1 MNSVV
6 RVLINRWRVLVA
18 AAILGTFSVAVT
30 AQTRPLGIDDPARD
44 AFYKSFKDK
53 WVVFVPVFMG
63 LDLTEGWSKMMELQS
78 KARGYKYEVRNAN
91 FDTSAG
97 TRIWTQLINSD
108 PKPDVIV
115 VQNPDV
121 TSYAKLEKQAE
132 EKGIFV
138 IQLNMKSTIM
148 TSGFVGGDATRIG
161 ELQARAVAKQ
171 CGPDT
176 SRKVLILTGPTTAP
190 WSVYMQVGYE
200 QVLKEHPDLNVVSR
214 QSTGNYDSSK
224 AKQITQ
230 VVLQQHPDLC
240 AIMGVWDVTEQGT
253 AAAVKDAGKTGK
265 VFVSS
270 SGGGGELACSL
281 INNGSLD
288 HYVSYDVPGQARDL
302 TDLIAAVFQAKDRGE
317 KPGGNKIA
325 LYTPLH
331 ELSKESIKAHPCW
344 SLETMRY

>member
-1 MNSVV
+1 MKTIVK
-6 RVLINRWRVLVA
+6 RLAGKWRLLIVA
-18 AAILGTFSVAVT
+18 ALLGTFSMGAVAQSRQMGM
-30 AQTRPLGIDDPARD
+30 ADPARD

-63 LDLTEGWSKMMELQS
+63 LDLTEGWSKMMQMQS
-78 KARGYKYEVRNAN
+78 KALGYKYEVRNAN

-97 TRIWTQLINSD
+97 TRIWTQLINAD
-108 PKPDVIV
+108 KKPDVIV

-121 TSYAKLEKQAE
+121 TSYARLEKQAE

-161 ELQARAVAKQ
+161 ELQAEAVAKH
-171 CGPDT
+171 CGADT

-200 QVLKEHPDLNVVSR
+200 KVLKEHPELKVVSR
-214 QSTGNYDSSK
+214 QSTGNYESSK

-265 VFVSS
+265 VYVSS
-270 SGGGGELACSL
+270 SGGGGELACHL
-281 INNGSLD
+281 IENGSVD
-288 HYVSYDVPGQARDL
+288 HYVSYDVPGQGRDL
-302 TDLIAAVFQAKDRGE
+302 TDLIAAVFQAKNRGE
-317 KPGGNKIA
+317 KPGSNKIA

-331 ELSKESIKAHPCW
+331 ELSKESIKVHPCW

>member
-1 MNSVV
+1 MKAVIRMV
-6 RVLINRWRVLVA
+6 ADKWRLLATA
-18 AAILGTFSVAVT
+18 ALLAIFSSVAV
-30 AQTRPLGIDDPARD
+30 AQSRQLGMDDPARD
-44 AFYKSFKDK
+44 AFYKAFEGK

-63 LDLTEGWSKMMELQS
+63 LDLTEGWSRMMEMQS
-78 KARGYKYEVRNAN
+78 KERGYKYEVRNAN
-91 FDTSAG
+91 FDTAAG
-97 TRIWTQLINSD
+97 TRIWTQLIHAD

-121 TSYAKLEKQAE
+121 TSYARLEKQAE
-132 EKGIFV
+132 DAGIFV

-171 CGPDT
+171 CGADT

-200 QVLKEHPDLNVVSR
+200 KVLKENPELKVVSR

-265 VFVSS
+265 VFVST
-270 SGGGGELACSL
+270 SGGGGELACHL
-281 INNGSLD
+281 INNGSAD
-288 HYVSYDVPGQARDL
+288 HYVSYDVPGQGRDL
-302 TDLIAAVFQAKDRGE
+302 TDLIAAVLQAKDRGE
-317 KPGGNKIA
+317 KPGANKIA

-331 ELSKESIKAHPCW
+331 ELTKESIKIHPCW
-344 SLETMRY
+344 SLNTMRY